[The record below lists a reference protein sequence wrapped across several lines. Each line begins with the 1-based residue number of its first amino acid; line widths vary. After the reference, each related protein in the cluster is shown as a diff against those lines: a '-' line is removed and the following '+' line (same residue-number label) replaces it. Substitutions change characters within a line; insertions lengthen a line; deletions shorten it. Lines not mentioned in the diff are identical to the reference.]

1 MMRFIFPIA
10 CVALAAVL
18 IGLLVEPKA
27 YRAIRHISGL
37 SGPEEMDRDWS
48 SMVSHHMRLDRTV
61 REEDMLFIGDS
72 HVQGM
77 NMALLGAPVVNL
89 GIGGDTSL
97 GILRRLEH
105 YKSVQRAKAVVLA
118 FGLNDLNYRK
128 VDAIARNT
136 RSILDAISAPVVLSA
151 VFPVDERKVRSR
163 PEFRNA
169 AINEINAALATEC
182 KAGCTFAPVPDA
194 LVGGGGNLKL
204 HEGDGIHLSPA
215 GYQVWARALQ
225 AALQESK
232 LGRPKQ
238 PIDLFW
244 QACLPSMD
252 QPPADG
258 FYRVRSIGGTPEITE
273 AITKLILAGDKTGTF
288 TSPWMFEG
296 DREITPVVGGYSI
309 LTGSNNAPAA
319 VLKTTLLMTLPFNQI
334 TENETAIDGPRVRP
348 IDVWRPI
355 HVTFFTNELE
365 ARGKT
370 FVEDM
375 PVTVEQFK
383 VVCTN
388 S

>member
-37 SGPEEMDRDWS
+37 SGPEEMYRDRS
-48 SMVSHHMRLDRTV
+48 SMVSHHT
-61 REEDMLFIGDS
+61 
-72 HVQGM
+72 
-77 NMALLGAPVVNL
+77 
-89 GIGGDTSL
+89 
-97 GILRRLEH
+97 
-105 YKSVQRAKAVVLA
+105 
-118 FGLNDLNYRK
+118 
-128 VDAIARNT
+128 
-136 RSILDAISAPVVLSA
+136 
-151 VFPVDERKVRSR
+151 
-163 PEFRNA
+163 
-169 AINEINAALATEC
+169 
-182 KAGCTFAPVPDA
+182 
-194 LVGGGGNLKL
+194 
-204 HEGDGIHLSPA
+204 
-215 GYQVWARALQ
+215 
-225 AALQESK
+225 
-232 LGRPKQ
+232 
-238 PIDLFW
+238 IDLFW
-244 QACLPSMD
+244 QACLLRMD

-309 LTGSNNAPAA
+309 LTDSNNAPAA

-370 FVEDM
+370 FVEGM

-383 VVCTN
+383 VVCT
-388 S
+388 SS